1 MQHIGQESI
10 EEYERIV
17 SAVSSNGTFFNVKL
31 VEWKERAN
39 AMDRLT
45 AFVTSH
51 TEVVNRSKKFITV
64 VDAFSKG
71 LADNNSKVLFAAQ
84 KAFIKTIPLLKVR
97 FYQGNSFR
105 I

>member
-1 MQHIGQESI
+1 M
-10 EEYERIV
+10 

-84 KAFIKTIPLLKVR
+84 KAFIKTIPLLKV
-97 FYQGNSFR
+97 
-105 I
+105 